1 MTMTTQIHDTHKN
14 HRHANPQTH
23 PCSEHLHYKIHM
35 RHTRTIVCRRWQSS
49 QSLRCRLDVAVDNV
63 FTDFSVSQDDIA
75 AAILSYLRIVGHK
88 DNRASSTVELLES
101 TRISKDVRVSK
112 LPVASSAKITA
123 GSLTKAR
130 AMATR
135 CICPPDIWLLL

>member
-1 MTMTTQIHDTHKN
+1 MRETH
-14 HRHANPQTH
+14 A
-23 PCSEHLHYKIHM
+23 L
-35 RHTRTIVCRRWQSS
+35 IVYRRWQSS

-63 FTDFSVSQDDIA
+63 FTDFPVSQYDIA

-88 DNRASSTVELLES
+88 DYRASGTVELLES